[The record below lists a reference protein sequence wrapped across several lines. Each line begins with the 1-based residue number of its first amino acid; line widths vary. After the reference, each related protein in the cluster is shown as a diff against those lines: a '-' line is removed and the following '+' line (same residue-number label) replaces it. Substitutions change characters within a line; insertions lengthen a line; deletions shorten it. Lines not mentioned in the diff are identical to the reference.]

1 MDIVLDTMGGDNQ
14 LRSLETLKSGGI
26 MVSTV
31 PVGADGLQEKAAGL
45 GVRAALILVEAD
57 RGAMQEIAQLVE
69 DGSCGRPSQRPS
81 PSHRPPVRMK
91 WANTEHRTSG
101 KLVLTMGDQSAQ

>member
-1 MDIVLDTMGGDNQ
+1 
-14 LRSLETLKSGGI
+14 SLETLKSGGI

-69 DGSCGRPSQRPS
+69 DGKLRATIAETFPFTQAARAHEAGET
-81 PSHRPPVRMK
+81 
-91 WANTEHRTSG
+91 NRTSG